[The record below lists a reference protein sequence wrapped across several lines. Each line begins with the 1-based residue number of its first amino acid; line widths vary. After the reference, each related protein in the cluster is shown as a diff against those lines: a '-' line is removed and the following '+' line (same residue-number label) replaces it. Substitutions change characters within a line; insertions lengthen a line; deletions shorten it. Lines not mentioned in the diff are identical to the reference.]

1 MQTWFRTP
9 IAIFCSGFI
18 VVFSTVTPSADLN
31 INFNRFA
38 DQMRNQ
44 FPAERI
50 QVVNQW
56 QELLEELAGHPD
68 QDEHEQLRQIN
79 AFFHRNIRYQS
90 DISLYKQNDYWASP
104 METLGHGLG
113 DCEDWA
119 IAKYISLR
127 QLGISDDK
135 LRLIYVRARIGG
147 PNSRISEAHMVLGY
161 YETPNA
167 VPLILDSL
175 IGNVLSA
182 TQRDDLSPVFS
193 FNAEGLWAGQGTSR
207 ANASPLAR
215 LSLWRDVIDR
225 MQQQGIVLQ

>member
-1 MQTWFRTP
+1 MRTWFRTAT
-9 IAIFCSGFI
+9 AIFCSGFI
-18 VVFSTVTPSADLN
+18 AAIATVTTSADLN

-50 QVVNQW
+50 QVADRW
-56 QELLEELAGHPD
+56 QELLDGLTGQTER
-68 QDEHEQLRQIN
+68 EQVLQIN
-79 AFFHRNIRYQS
+79 AFFHRNIRYQT
-90 DISLYKQNDYWASP
+90 DQSLYGQNDYWASP
-104 METLGHGLG
+104 LETLGHGRG

-161 YETPNA
+161 YETPDA
-167 VPLILDSL
+167 VPLIMDSL
-175 IGNVLSA
+175 LGNVLPA

-193 FNAEGLWAGQGTSR
+193 FNAAGLWAGQGNSR

-215 LSLWRDVIDR
+215 LSLWRDVIER